1 MNDKNKYD
9 DKVWQQILDCR
20 AIGMTSAEIAEELN
34 LGKNYVYGF
43 ESVLSNLRK
52 KKFEDAVKA
61 KENYHMPDETFE
73 WIGMRLGI
81 SVEKLLVK
89 KEEPAKPAKEEAKK
103 APPAAP
109 AADYTL
115 FFQKMLELQAQN
127 NELLNQL
134 MDVVIPRYTSDMK
147 DNVNANCDVIGQSL
161 KRMEDKMEAI
171 KIGVRRKGM

>member
-1 MNDKNKYD
+1 MNNKIKYD
-9 DKVWQQILDCR
+9 DKVWQQILDCK
-20 AIGMTSAEIAEELN
+20 AIGMTSAEIAKELN
-34 LGKNYVYGF
+34 LGENYVYGF
-43 ESVLSNLRK
+43 ESVLSNLRR

-61 KENYHMPDETFE
+61 KENYHMSDKTFE

-89 KEEPAKPAKEEAKK
+89 KEEPAKEEAKK
-103 APPAAP
+103 APSAAH

-134 MDVVIPRYTSDMK
+134 MDVVVPRYTSDMK